1 MLVKKAALKYLN
13 KEKEGHKKVKN
24 IVYKSLN
31 IQPYLTSKLFTREE
45 RNLMYSLRSNCHP
58 AKNNFKRMN
67 KNNLL
72 CSLGCQN
79 IEDQIHIF
87 TQCPKIKVSQN
98 DLNYENIFKDVTY
111 QKETIELFLK
121 VEKKRKYKLDNISK
135 NNLPPGG
142 ATARTRADQATN
154 TVI

>member
-1 MLVKKAALKYLN
+1 MYHHHLLTQEEGETIKLIYEKQKISPTKGDWYELSLKDFDFIEEKIDDDKIKMLTKAEFKKKIKMLVKKAALKYLN
-13 KEKEGHKKVKN
+13 KEKDGHKKVKN
-24 IVYKSLN
+24 IDYNSLN

-79 IEDQIHIF
+79 IEDQVHIF
-87 TQCPKIKVSQN
+87 TQCPN
-98 DLNYENIFKDVTY
+98 
-111 QKETIELFLK
+111 
-121 VEKKRKYKLDNISK
+121 
-135 NNLPPGG
+135 
-142 ATARTRADQATN
+142 
-154 TVI
+154 